1 MNVDES
7 MLDAYIY
14 ETQQLLE
21 ALENTLLA
29 GESGH
34 RLDAD
39 QINEIFRVV
48 HTIKGASAMMEFEEL
63 ATLSHKLE
71 DMFAL
76 IRDGKD
82 PGAAWP
88 ALFDT
93 MFAAVSFYNAE
104 MAKLLDKQPPNGDS
118 LPLRERIEE
127 LVRLISGDNGEA
139 GPQPDEKSAPEGE
152 AESAAPEAV
161 AGEGK
166 EKAEEPETEDAYYKA
181 VVFFEKESQ
190 MENLRAFGIVQELE
204 KMDVRFAFKPA
215 DLNAKDAAEEIAQ
228 NGFVLYVRTGGS
240 IDEIKSVLDETL
252 FVRAVELTPL
262 SEDCGEIPD
271 ELRAKDEAPAA
282 AAPAAAGAGEAAA
295 QEDSGGNGN
304 GGESAPQPSGAAD
317 GNGATAGQQASG
329 AAGGNGSAAQ
339 SGGMASFETIAK
351 QNFISVSVNKLDSL
365 LNIVGEIVTAQSMV
379 INNADFGDRPHE
391 SFDMA
396 AQQLHSLINELQD
409 IVMSIRMIPMS
420 TLFQKMRRL
429 VRDMSRRFGKQIQ
442 LEIIG
447 EETEVDKNVIDY
459 LSDPLLHIIRNS
471 VDHGIEKPEVRR
483 ALGKPET
490 GKIVLEAKMTG
501 SDVVVTIS
509 DDGAGLNKEKILQKA
524 RDKGLLT
531 KPESEMTDREIYNL
545 IFLPGF
551 STKDEVTEYSGRG
564 VGMDV
569 VRKNIAY
576 IGGAVTVDSAP
587 GKDTT
592 HTIRIPLT
600 LTIVDGMK
608 FNVGKMNFI
617 VPTVNVLSAI
627 KPSPDDVFR
636 DPEGNEMMMILGKVY
651 PLIRLSEFFNIHDAV
666 TEIADG
672 MVMHLS
678 SDERDFCIFFD
689 QLDGEYQVVVKKLP
703 GYLEKCSSSLKGI
716 GGCAILGDGSINL
729 IVDVNGLA
737 AEC

>member
-1 MNVDES
+1 

-29 GESGH
+29 GESGQ
-34 RLDAD
+34 RLNAD
-39 QINEIFRVV
+39 QIGEIFRIM

-63 ATLSHKLE
+63 SVLAHKLE

-88 ALFDT
+88 ALFDV
-93 MFAAVSFYNAE
+93 MFSSVSFFNAE
-104 MAKLLDKQPPNGDS
+104 MAKLLEKEPPNGDS
-118 LPLRERIEE
+118 APLRARVEA
-127 LVRLISGDNGEA
+127 LVQRISGGTGEQDA
-139 GPQPDEKSAPEGE
+139 PPAAADAAEAVVEAEEAAPEE
-152 AESAAPEAV
+152 AESAAVDAQ
-161 AGEGK
+161 EGAPG
-166 EKAEEPETEDAYYKA
+166 AEEACYKA
-181 VVFFEKESQ
+181 VVTFEKDCQ
-190 MENLRAFGIVQELE
+190 MENLRAFGIVQALQQ
-204 KMDVRFAFKPA
+204 MSVRFAYAPA
-215 DLNAKDAAEEIAQ
+215 DLTAKDAAEEIVK
-228 NGFVLYVRTGGS
+228 NGFILYIRTGES
-240 IDEIKSVLDETL
+240 PADIKALIDETL
-252 FVRAVELTPL
+252 FVKSVRLTQI
-262 SEDCGEIPD
+262 SEDSGEIPA
-271 ELRAKDEAPAA
+271 ELLERAKPSAGAPAAAKAPAAEPPAVKAPAAEA
-282 AAPAAAGAGEAAA
+282 AAPAAEPPAPEAPASDA
-295 QEDSGGNGN
+295 N
-304 GGESAPQPSGAAD
+304 GGAV
-317 GNGATAGQQASG
+317 
-329 AAGGNGSAAQ
+329 
-339 SGGMASFETIAK
+339 SFESIAK

-471 VDHGIEKPEVRR
+471 VDHGVEKPEVRR

-524 RDKGLLT
+524 KDKGLLT

-576 IGGAVTVDSAP
+576 IGGAVTVDSTP
-587 GKDTT
+587 GKGTV

-627 KPSPDDVFR
+627 KPSPDDVFK

-666 TEIADG
+666 TEVPDG

-689 QLDGEYQVVVKKLP
+689 HLDGEYQVVVKKLP
-703 GYLEKCSSSLKGI
+703 GYLEKCSSSLNGI

>member
-1 MNVDES
+1 MVDES

-21 ALENTLLA
+21 SLENTLLA
-29 GESGH
+29 GEREQ
-34 RLDAD
+34 RLDLD
-39 QINEIFRVV
+39 QINEVFRIM
-48 HTIKGASAMMEFEEL
+48 HTIKGSSAMMEFEGLSVL
-63 ATLSHKLE
+63 AHKLE
-71 DMFAL
+71 DLFAL
-76 IRDGKD
+76 LRDGKD

-88 ALFDT
+88 GLFDLL
-93 MFAAVSFYNAE
+93 FDAVSFFNGE
-104 MAKLLDKQPPNGDS
+104 MAKLLDKQRPDGDS
-118 LPLRERIEE
+118 IPLQGKVED
-127 LVRLISGDNGEA
+127 LVRRIASGEA
-139 GPQPDEKSAPEGE
+139 AGAPEE
-152 AESAAPEAV
+152 APEETPPPEEAAAPEEPKEALERAFEYV
-161 AGEGK
+161 EGPVYR
-166 EKAEEPETEDAYYKA
+166 AR
-181 VVFFEKESQ
+181 VFFDKESQ
-190 MENLRAFGIVQELE
+190 MENLRAFGIIQDLE
-204 KMDVRFAFKPA
+204 NVKGLRFCAVPE
-215 DLNAKDAAEEIAQ
+215 DLFGNGAAEKIRDE
-228 NGFVLYVRTGGS
+228 GFTLYIQAREPEQFRD
-240 IDEIKSVLDETL
+240 ILDKAL
-252 FVRAVELTPL
+252 FVRAVAVEELPDD
-262 SEDCGEIPD
+262 SAEIPAA
-271 ELRAKDEAPAA
+271 LREGMPALKTPETAPAPEAPSE
-282 AAPAAAGAGEAAA
+282 PAAGKAEKAENAASNGVSA
-295 QEDSGGNGN
+295 VGSGNGSGNGN
-304 GGESAPQPSGAAD
+304 GNGEGGQVNNLAA
-317 GNGATAGQQASG
+317 
-329 AAGGNGSAAQ
+329 
-339 SGGMASFETIAK
+339 FESISK
-351 QNFISVSVNKLDSL
+351 QNFISVNVNKLDSL

-391 SFDMA
+391 SFDLA

-429 VRDMSRRFGKQIQ
+429 VRDMSRRFGKHID

-471 VDHGIEKPEVRR
+471 VDHGIETPQERR
-483 ALGKPET
+483 RQGKPEH
-490 GKIVLEAKMTG
+490 GKITLEAKMTG
-501 SDVVVTIS
+501 SDVVVTVS
-509 DDGAGLNKEKILQKA
+509 DDGKGLDREKILQKA
-524 RDKGLLT
+524 REKGLLT

-576 IGGAVTVDSAP
+576 IGGAVTVDSVP
-587 GKDTT
+587 GRGTT
-592 HTIRIPLT
+592 HVIRIPLT

-627 KPSPDDVFR
+627 KPAPEDIFK

-651 PLIRLSEFFNIHDAV
+651 PLLRLSAYFNIQDAV
-666 TEIADG
+666 TDIAEG

-678 SDERDFCIFFD
+678 SDERDFCVFFD
-689 QLDGEYQVVVKKLP
+689 HLDGEYQVVVKKLP
-703 GYLEKCSSSLKGI
+703 GYLEKCSSSLAGI

-729 IVDVNGLA
+729 IIDVNSLA

>member
-1 MNVDES
+1 

-29 GESGH
+29 GENGQK
-34 RLDAD
+34 LDAD
-39 QINEIFRVV
+39 QIGEVFRIM

-63 ATLSHKLE
+63 SILSHKLE
-71 DMFAL
+71 DMFTL
-76 IRDGKD
+76 IREGKD

-88 ALFDT
+88 ALFDV
-93 MFAAVSFYNAE
+93 MFSSVSFFNAE
-104 MAKLLDKQPPNGDS
+104 MAKLLDKQTPNGDS
-118 LPLRERIEE
+118 LPLRERVEVLIRQIE
-127 LVRLISGDNGEA
+127 GEETTPEA
-139 GPQPDEKSAPEGE
+139 PEAPEGAGAEEEAVDAAAEE
-152 AESAAPEAV
+152 AEMNTTEAEAEDAQAEPAAPA
-161 AGEGK
+161 ADS
-166 EKAEEPETEDAYYKA
+166 AIYKA
-181 VVFFEKESQ
+181 TVHFEKDCQ
-190 MENLRAFGIVQELE
+190 MENLRAFGIVQVLQ
-204 KMDVRFAFKPA
+204 KMNVRLSYLPA
-215 DLNAKDAAEEIAQ
+215 DLPASSAAEDIVN
-228 NGFVLYVRTGGS
+228 NGFILYIQTS
-240 IDEIKSVLDETL
+240 ESPAEIKAVLDETL
-252 FVRAVELTPL
+252 FVKAVTLSPVGED
-262 SEDCGEIPD
+262 SEDIPI
-271 ELRAKDEAPAA
+271 EMRTQPEAKGQGADVKPA
-282 AAPAAAGAGEAAA
+282 AAPAVETPEVKASAPETPPAPEAEAASNGNGDAAAA
-295 QEDSGGNGN
+295 QVNNGM
-304 GGESAPQPSGAAD
+304 
-317 GNGATAGQQASG
+317 T
-329 AAGGNGSAAQ
+329 
-339 SGGMASFETIAK
+339 SFETVAK
-351 QNFISVSVNKLDSL
+351 QNFISVNVNKLDSL

-379 INNADFGDRPHE
+379 VNNADFGDRPHE

-442 LEIIG
+442 LEVIG
-447 EETEVDKNVIDY
+447 EDTEVDKNVIDY

-471 VDHGIEKPEVRR
+471 VDHGVESPERR
-483 ALGKPET
+483 RELGKPEN
-490 GKIVLEAKMTG
+490 GRIILEAKMTG
-501 SDVVVTIS
+501 SDVVVTVT
-509 DDGAGLNKEKILQKA
+509 DDGAGLNKDKILQKA
-524 RDKGLLT
+524 REKGLLT
-531 KPESEMTDREIYNL
+531 KPESELTDREIYNL

-551 STKDEVTEYSGRG
+551 STKEQVTEYSGRG

-576 IGGAVTVDSAP
+576 IGGAVSVDSTP
-587 GKDTT
+587 GQGTV

-608 FNVGKMNFI
+608 FSVGKMNFI

-627 KPSPDDVFR
+627 KPSPEDVFK

-651 PLIRLSEFFNIHDAV
+651 PLMRLSRFFNIHDTV

-672 MVMHLS
+672 MIMHLS

-689 QLDGEYQVVVKKLP
+689 HLDGEYQVVVKKLP
-703 GYLEKCSSSLKGI
+703 SYLEKCSSNLQGI